1 MTETNKTIIFCA
13 VAAVVATLAIIMQP
27 SALQPDFKNE
37 TGTKFFPDFDDPLRS
52 TQLEILEY
60 DETLG
65 EVRTF
70 RVAKADEIWSIP
82 SHENYPA
89 DAEKQLAE
97 AAAAVIDLKKVGIAN
112 ENTDQALKEEYG
124 VVDPEDSSGSTE
136 GIGKRIKMMDSG
148 GDSLAE
154 LIVGNEVEG
163 QNGLRYVR
171 QPAQDFVFTAQV
183 DTVKLS
189 TKFEDWI
196 EDDLLKLDSFDIR
209 NVILNNYSI
218 DEVQGRL
225 IQGDNLTLTYN
236 DTDAKWSM
244 EGLTEEE
251 EIDSTKV
258 NDLKYALDDL
268 KIVDVRRKPTG
279 FSRELRLQEGAALG
293 QGVRL
298 ELQSRGF
305 FLTEQGLFSNEGE
318 VVCTLKDG
326 VQYVLRFGEIATG
339 TGGGSSAE
347 ETTGDENDDAD
358 TPDPTP
364 TGSNR
369 YIFVTAQLD
378 ESMIAKPELETLPE
392 TAPETSSEP
401 ETSDPNAANESSDA
415 EDTPAEDT
423 PTEDTPAE
431 ATPECGGFIQEE
443 KPTPSQEGDSPDQ
456 DSSSQNDAP
465 SAPQPEK
472 ATPAEESANTSEP
485 SADSPA
491 AAKEDAT
498 PDPLENAS
506 TETGDSE
513 TPAAAAAP
521 SPEEE
526 KERIEKA
533 NAQKLEAYNT
543 QIQQAKDRVKE
554 LNDRFADWY
563 YVISDEVYRKIHLSR
578 VDLVKA
584 KGEEENA
591 ESPTLPNSPLLP
603 GSPALPGTP

>member
-1 MTETNKTIIFCA
+1 MTETNKTFIFCVTASA
-13 VAAVVATLAIIMQP
+13 VALIAFISQP
-27 SALQPDFKNE
+27 SALEPDFKNE

-70 RVAKADEIWSIP
+70 RVAKADDIWSIP

-124 VVDPEDSSGSTE
+124 VIDPEDSSGSTE

-154 LIVGNEVEG
+154 LIVGKEVEG

-171 QPAQDFVFTAQV
+171 QPTQDFVFTAQV

-268 KIVDVRRKPTG
+268 KIVDVRRKPDG

-298 ELQSRGF
+298 ELQTRGF

-347 ETTGDENDDAD
+347 EDTADENDDAHD
-358 TPDPTP
+358 DDASDPTP

-392 TAPETSSEP
+392 TLPETVPEASSEP
-401 ETSDPNAANESSDA
+401 ETSDPDAANESSDA
-415 EDTPAEDT
+415 EDA
-423 PTEDTPAE
+423 PTE

-443 KPTPSQEGDSPDQ
+443 KPAPSQEGDSPDQ
-456 DSSSQNDAP
+456 DSSSQNDTP

-472 ATPAEESANTSEP
+472 ETPSDESANTGDP
-485 SADSPA
+485 SADSPT
-491 AAKEDAT
+491 AAKQDAT
-498 PDPLENAS
+498 PAPLENAS

-513 TPAAAAAP
+513 TPAAAAP

-526 KERIEKA
+526 KERIENA
-533 NAQKLEAYNT
+533 NAQKLEEYNN

-584 KGEEENA
+584 KGEEENT

>member
-13 VAAVVATLAIIMQP
+13 VAAVVATLAFISQP
-27 SALQPDFKNE
+27 SALEPDFKNE

-154 LIVGNEVEG
+154 LIVGKEVEG
-163 QNGLRYVR
+163 QSGLRYVR

-225 IQGDNLTLTYN
+225 IQGDKLTLTYN

-347 ETTGDENDDAD
+347 ETTGDENDGAD
-358 TPDPTP
+358 TSAPTP

-401 ETSDPNAANESSDA
+401 ETSDPDAANESSDA
-415 EDTPAEDT
+415 EDTPAE
-423 PTEDTPAE
+423 
-431 ATPECGGFIQEE
+431 ATQECGGFTQEE
-443 KPTPSQEGDSPDQ
+443 NPTPSQEGDSPDQ
-456 DSSSQNDAP
+456 DSSSQNDTP
-465 SAPQPEK
+465 STPQPEK
-472 ATPAEESANTSEP
+472 ATPAEESTNISEP

-491 AAKEDAT
+491 AAKEDTT
-498 PDPLENAS
+498 PNPLENAS
-506 TETGDSE
+506 TETGNSE

-591 ESPTLPNSPLLP
+591 ETPTLPNSPLLP

>member
-13 VAAVVATLAIIMQP
+13 VAAVVATLAFISQP
-27 SALQPDFKNE
+27 SALEPDFKNE

-154 LIVGNEVEG
+154 LIVGKEVEG
-163 QNGLRYVR
+163 QSGLRYVR

-225 IQGDNLTLTYN
+225 IQGDKLTLTYN

-347 ETTGDENDDAD
+347 ETTGDENDGAD
-358 TPDPTP
+358 TSAPTP

-401 ETSDPNAANESSDA
+401 ETSDPDAANESSDE

-423 PTEDTPAE
+423 PAE
-431 ATPECGGFIQEE
+431 ATQECGGFTQEE
-443 KPTPSQEGDSPDQ
+443 NPTPSQEGDSPDQ
-456 DSSSQNDAP
+456 DSSSQNDTP
-465 SAPQPEK
+465 STPQPEK
-472 ATPAEESANTSEP
+472 ATPAEESTNISEP

-491 AAKEDAT
+491 AAKEDTT
-498 PDPLENAS
+498 PNPLENAS
-506 TETGDSE
+506 TETGNSE